1 MKPSDSQ
8 LDDPFLLLINTDGI
22 IMDARE
28 TICAALGWTPDALVN
43 KTLNELFE
51 YGADLLM
58 DQLQAIRDGA
68 SGESEFTVST
78 LVRRSDQTSFPATAI
93 VRRIAAS
100 ECFTITFEDLPVEA
114 PAEAANMADAPEP
127 ENTLAAGATDV
138 AEANLIFAAGA
149 TAEEPQVAP
158 TPEPEIEPAHA
169 GGNGNGTGN
178 GSGTG
183 FRNIFLSGAQ
193 RPTVRVEAKPEPKAE
208 AKIVNKVE
216 TTPESKSSSNGAGDL
231 AKQLEAERHE
241 RRRLEARV
249 LSLNDQLQT
258 VHAQLK
264 ASLESE
270 NIYQKRLFECEE
282 GLRKAEEIKAA
293 SESAVNEEKQ
303 QRERV
308 EEEFAK
314 FKSASAQVLEDR
326 KAWQEEWLS
335 KLASA
340 LTVLKESDSRLAQ
353 EIEKRRDLQQALRG
367 LHEDFCAEADKQI
380 DGANVESNVPEA
392 VTA

>member
-28 TICAALGWTPDALVN
+28 TICAALGWTPGTLVN
-43 KTLNELFE
+43 KTLNDLFE
-51 YGADLLM
+51 YGADLVM

-68 SGESEFTVST
+68 SGESQFSAST

-93 VRRIAAS
+93 VRRIAEL
-100 ECFTITFEDLPVEA
+100 ECFTVMFDDLPTEA
-114 PAEAANMADAPEP
+114 QAEAADVAAAAAP

-138 AEANLIFAAGA
+138 AEANLIFSAGA
-149 TAEEPQVAP
+149 TAEEPQVAA
-158 TPEPEIEPAHA
+158 TPAPEVEPAHA
-169 GGNGNGTGN
+169 SDNGNGN

-193 RPTVRVEAKPEPKAE
+193 RPAVRVEAKPEPKPE
-208 AKIVNKVE
+208 PKIVAKVE
-216 TTPESKSSSNGAGDL
+216 TNPETKNSSNGAGDF

-258 VHAQLK
+258 LHAQLK

-270 NIYQKRLFECEE
+270 SIYQKRLFECEE
-282 GLRKAEEIKAA
+282 GLRKAEEAKAA
-293 SESAVNEEKQ
+293 SESAVRDEKQ
-303 QRERV
+303 QRERID
-308 EEEFAK
+308 EDFAK
-314 FKSASAQVLEDR
+314 FKSASAEALEDR
-326 KAWQEEWLS
+326 KQWQEEWLS

-340 LTVLKESDSRLAQ
+340 LTALQESDGRLTQ
-353 EIEKRRDLQQALRG
+353 EIEKRRELQQALRA
-367 LHEDFCAEADKQI
+367 LHKDFCAEADKQI
-380 DGANVESNVPEA
+380 DGASVESKLVGA
-392 VTA
+392 VHA

>member
-28 TICAALGWTPDALVN
+28 TICAALGWTPDTLVN
-43 KTLNELFE
+43 KTLNDLFE
-51 YGADLLM
+51 YGADLVM
-58 DQLQAIRDGA
+58 DQLTAIRDGA
-68 SGESEFTVST
+68 SAESEFSAST

-93 VRRIAAS
+93 VRRIAEL
-100 ECFTITFEDLPVEA
+100 ECFTVTFDDLPVEA
-114 PAEAANMADAPEP
+114 QAEATPTAENILAVEAADAVDINQIFSARVPADEP
-127 ENTLAAGATDV
+127 A
-138 AEANLIFAAGA
+138 
-149 TAEEPQVAP
+149 VAP
-158 TPEPEIEPAHA
+158 TPAPEDEPAHA
-169 GGNGNGTGN
+169 SSNGNGNGN

-193 RPTVRVEAKPEPKAE
+193 RPPVRVEAKPEPKPE
-208 AKIVNKVE
+208 LKPEPKSEPKIVTKAE
-216 TTPESKSSSNGAGDL
+216 TNPEPKTSTNGSGDF

-249 LSLNDQLQT
+249 LSLNNQLQT

-270 NIYQKRLFECEE
+270 NVYQKRLFESEE
-282 GLRKAEEIKAA
+282 SLRKAEEIKAT
-293 SESAVNEEKQ
+293 SESAMRDEKQ
-303 QRERV
+303 QRERL

-314 FKSASAQVLEDR
+314 FKSSSAQAIEHRD
-326 KAWQEEWLS
+326 AWQEEWLS

-340 LTVLKESDSRLAQ
+340 LTALQESDSRLTQ
-353 EIEKRRDLQQALRG
+353 EIEKRRELQQSLRAL
-367 LHEDFCAEADKQI
+367 HKDFCAEADKQI
-380 DGANVESNVPEA
+380 EGATVAEA
-392 VTA
+392 VDV